1 MYGVVATFVNLC
13 NAYDEQEVIPEMV
26 ELAKFAKHHIPEKHD
41 LDDEDF
47 IDKRVRILVEEGAAS
62 ALVALSK
69 TDSENSRELISRYS
83 VSKLLILRTTIV

>member
-41 LDDEDF
+41 LDDQDF

-69 TDSENSRELISRYS
+69 TDSENSRELISR
-83 VSKLLILRTTIV
+83 

>member
-1 MYGVVATFVNLC
+1 MNLC

>member
-83 VSKLLILRTTIV
+83 VSKLLILRTAIV

>member
-69 TDSENSRELISRYS
+69 TDSENSRELISRYC
-83 VSKLLILRTTIV
+83 VSKLLILRTAIV

>member
-83 VSKLLILRTTIV
+83 VSKLLILRTTII

>member
-83 VSKLLILRTTIV
+83 FSKLLILRTTIV